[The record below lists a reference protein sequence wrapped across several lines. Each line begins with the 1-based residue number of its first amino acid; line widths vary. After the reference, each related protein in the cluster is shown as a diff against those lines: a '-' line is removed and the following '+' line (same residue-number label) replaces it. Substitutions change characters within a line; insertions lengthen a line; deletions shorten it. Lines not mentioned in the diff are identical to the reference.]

1 MSQDASGHFTRGG
14 QIFAHKVRMLAQV
27 GKVALYMSLGV
38 VCVWAMLSLL
48 WVVSFEELY
57 LRGVFEWGQAKLE
70 LARLLKGPDNLS
82 RVPLSIYRFGS
93 GWERWGAEV
102 FVSHPQVILKVKRVD
117 QALCHWVTM
126 SLLVHGIWCFILTYL
141 VTTGL
146 FVQKGRKKQEKVLER
161 GARVVDP
168 QVMAS
173 LVKKKKRASDLTF
186 DQVPLVKNSETSHLL
201 LTGTTGSGKTNGFH
215 TLLPQIRARGDR
227 AVIVDLTGDYVR
239 RYYREGHDILIN
251 PYDRRSLG
259 WSPWEECLYDSHYDT
274 LAAAI
279 VPSTSSHDTFWRDA
293 GKTVLKA
300 ALQKLALESSSVL
313 DLYHLLV
320 CEDFGNFTHFFQ
332 GTEAASY
339 THKEGDKMTHSIR
352 ATLANHVKFL
362 KLLDGFEKTFSMR
375 RWIQGKGQFPKD
387 LEEAEDLEE
396 ARDLKKAEG
405 PRDQWV
411 FLGAKA
417 DQRESLRPFFSAL
430 IDTGITALMSAPP
443 DPNRRVWFVMDEL
456 PAMNKLPSLETG
468 LAELRKYGGCL
479 MCGVQSVSQL
489 ETAYS
494 PQAART
500 ILGLFN
506 TKLFFRSLDPATTS
520 WVSRSLGEAETSE
533 HIENVSYGANTIRDG
548 VSLNK
553 STQTKPI
560 VMPSELSTL
569 EDLSCYL
576 KVAGAFPVTK
586 LKMTYKNL
594 TASVTPFEAKR
605 ESHEKRLQS
614 NGAEDGLEQGKE
626 NLTNRD

>member
-1 MSQDASGHFTRGG
+1 MSQEARGHFTRGG
-14 QIFAHKVRMLAQV
+14 QIVAHKVRMLAQV
-27 GKVALYMSLGV
+27 GKISLYVSLGV
-38 VCVWAMLSLL
+38 LCVWAIASLL
-48 WVVSFEELY
+48 WAVRFEELY
-57 LRGVFEWGQAKLE
+57 LRGVFEWGQVKLA
-70 LARLLKGPDNLS
+70 LARVLRGKAALS
-82 RVPLSIYRFGS
+82 KVPLSMYRFGA
-93 GWERWGAEV
+93 GWERWGAEA
-102 FVSHPQVILKVKRVD
+102 FVYHPQILLVVKRVD
-117 QALCHWVTM
+117 QALCQWVTT
-126 SLLVHGIWCFILTYL
+126 SLLMHGALCFILTTL
-141 VTTGL
+141 VTSGL
-146 FVQKGRKKQEKVLER
+146 FIQKGRQKREKVLER

-168 QVMAS
+168 QEMIA
-173 LVKKKKRASDLTF
+173 LLKNKKVASDLTF
-186 DQVPLVKNSETSHLL
+186 DQVPLVKNSETSHVL

-239 RYYREGHDILIN
+239 RYYREGQDLLIN

-259 WSPWEECLYDSHYDT
+259 WSPWDECLYESHYDT

-279 VPSTSSHDTFWRDA
+279 VPATSSHDPFWREA

-300 ALQKLALESSSVL
+300 ALEKLARDSSSSA

-320 CEDFGNFTHFFQ
+320 CDDFGTFSNFFQ

-352 ATLANHVKFL
+352 ATLASHVKFL
-362 KLLDGFEKTFSMR
+362 KLLDGGTFSMR
-375 RWIQGKGQFPKD
+375 RWIQ
-387 LEEAEDLEE
+387 EASDPE
-396 ARDLKKAEG
+396 KTS
-405 PRDQWV
+405 DQWV
-411 FLGAKA
+411 FLMAKA

-430 IDTGITALMSAPP
+430 IDTGINALMSARP

-520 WVSRSLGEAETSE
+520 WVSRSLGDAETSE

-553 STQTKPI
+553 TTQTKPI

-569 EDLSCYL
+569 DDLTCYL

-586 LKMTYKNL
+586 IEMTYKEMIEG
-594 TASVTPFEAKR
+594 VTPFEAKR
-605 ESHEKRLQS
+605 EGREKLLQS
-614 NGAEDGLEQGKE
+614 NEEEEELKRGKE
-626 NLTNRD
+626 NLTNGY